1 MPKFGPETVRARQSF
16 KVPHLRPNPPRHRLP
31 RKRIRRATNRKRASI
46 EANQATVATWRVEPE
61 PARLAMATV
70 KLLSD
75 DQLSPEARVIFDD
88 IRRTRQSD
96 FVNNFWRALAN
107 DPKTLGRTWESVK
120 QVMAPGALEPKVKEM
135 LYVAVS
141 IAHGCTYCI
150 HSHTAS
156 ARAKGMTDQEY
167 AEMIAIVG
175 MAAETNRLV
184 TALGVAVDDAFLV
197 DPSKGIG
204 PDL

>member
-1 MPKFGPETVRARQSF
+1 LQSRSARASQADRHDRARIDLIVAAEAIPTGEAARQSP
-16 KVPHLRPNPPRHRLP
+16 VLQRQPRHN
-31 RKRIRRATNRKRASI
+31 K
-46 EANQATVATWRVEPE
+46 
-61 PARLAMATV
+61 PAEWTMATV

-75 DQLSPEARVIFDD
+75 NELSPEARAVFDD

-96 FVNNFWRALAN
+96 FVNNFWRALAH
-107 DPKTLGRTWESVK
+107 DPKTLRRTWESVK
-120 QVMAPGALEPKVKEM
+120 EVMAPGVLEPKIKEM

-156 ARAKGMTDQEY
+156 ARAKGMTDAEY

-184 TALGVAVDDAFLV
+184 TALGVPVDDAFLV
-197 DPSKGIG
+197 DPSQDGTRN
-204 PDL
+204 L